1 MIRVSDITAYLKCPR
16 MAYFMI
22 KGNELVKEVT
32 PSHLDKIIL
41 KELALSY
48 QAACNNDDSISFLND
63 ELDRLSDDIRVIYRS
78 ELSGI
83 NDELIVESISNV
95 RGMLGNICPNLTEN
109 RDFYAAEPI
118 HVGEVLQSG
127 KFGLTGSPDKLLEIN
142 NCIIP
147 SIIKTGNMP
156 ENGVWRS
163 DRLQLT
169 AYAILVEEMYDS
181 IVESGFVEYAGFGT
195 VREVKLK
202 SHERRKVLQV
212 RAKIKKIQDGIMPEK
227 PKSAPCEYC
236 GFVDMCDVKSTL
248 ASRFF

>member
-1 MIRVSDITAYLKCPR
+1 MIRVSDITTYLKCPR

-22 KGNELVKEVT
+22 KGDKPVKEIT
-32 PSHLDKIIL
+32 PDHLDKIIL
-41 KELALSY
+41 KELTLSY
-48 QAACNNDDSISFLND
+48 CVTSNNDDDISLLNG
-63 ELDRLSDDIRVIYRS
+63 ELDRLSNDIRVIYRL

-83 NDELIVESISNV
+83 NDELIETSISNV
-95 RGMLGNICPNLTEN
+95 RDMLENICPNLIEN
-109 RDFYAAEPI
+109 RDFYANEPI

-127 KFGLTGSPDKLLEIN
+127 KFGIVGSPDKLVEMN
-142 NCIIP
+142 GCIIP

-156 ENGVWRS
+156 ENGVWRN

-181 IVESGFVEYAGFGT
+181 VVENGFVEYAGFGK
-195 VREVKLK
+195 VRQVKLK

-212 RAKIKKIQDGIMPEK
+212 RDKIKKIQDGIMPEK
-227 PKSAPCEYC
+227 PNNAPCEYC
-236 GFVDMCDVKSTL
+236 DFVDMCDVKSTL